1 MTLSQLASWAIA
13 HPEALAALVVAARV
27 LYALA
32 SRIAAPYP
40 RARAVVEGIAALGPD
55 VLRAVQQLGSALLG
69 RPLPSLDARA
79 PDDDRAQLRARI
91 AELEAMLPAPPSPSK
106 VPAGPVD
113 HSGERGTV
121 RLGAV
126 ALLLAAALC
135 VAGLG
140 AVLTG
145 CPGPTPPVDGG
156 PAVTPSGWTSTARV
170 VLSTLRWAVPAARA
184 ITDGVL
190 PEPARTQVGRALD
203 ATGDAAQ
210 ELGAAVDAYEAR
222 GGDQCAAHAAV
233 GGLHR
238 ALVGLARVLADGGLA
253 LGTTLERVADGVASV
268 ADALVPACDRDAGW
282 SSAGDSVNRELRSIA
297 EGAAA
302 RGVVLRRDLD
312 DLRPVDGG
320 VR

>member
-106 VPAGPVD
+106 VEPVD
-113 HSGERGTV
+113 HSGERGSAEV
-121 RLGAV
+121 RGI
-126 ALLLAAALC
+126 ALLLAVALC

-145 CPGPTPPVDGG
+145 CPSPRLPVVEGCTVGASRCREDR
-156 PAVTPSGWTSTARV
+156 PQVCSSTG
-170 VLSTLRWAVPAARA
+170 RWHDVGDLACAAS
-184 ITDGVL
+184 
-190 PEPARTQVGRALD
+190 
-203 ATGDAAQ
+203 
-210 ELGAAVDAYEAR
+210 AAVCVE
-222 GGDQCAAHAAV
+222 G
-233 GGLHR
+233 
-238 ALVGLARVLADGGLA
+238 ADGGVA
-253 LGTTLERVADGVASV
+253 HCASPIPANPFTT
-268 ADALVPACDRDAGW
+268 
-282 SSAGDSVNRELRSIA
+282 
-297 EGAAA
+297 
-302 RGVVLRRDLD
+302 
-312 DLRPVDGG
+312 DGG
-320 VR
+320 AR